1 MKVIKDNSTQ
11 KTARVAGILF
21 LLSLLVPVLNWGL
34 ILSKFTS
41 PGSDTS
47 LNILND
53 ELLFRL
59 NIVIGIFSAIVI
71 LTLNIYLYRLLCA
84 VNRSLALVAF
94 SLKMIE
100 AILSATLFLGHFIAL
115 LVLKGDP
122 QNIEAHKIINHLVEN
137 YISFTAV
144 SGIFFG
150 LSMLIYSY
158 LFLKSGYI
166 HLTVVLL
173 GVVSYSLVIIYDFLA
188 ILFPCFTGILSI
200 QILSSVPVSLFQIT
214 IGLLLSIKGIIIN
227 PIHKR

>member
-1 MKVIKDNSTQ
+1 MQSIKNNSLLRNSRVI
-11 KTARVAGILF
+11 GILI
-21 LLSLLVPVLNWGL
+21 LLSLLVPVLNWML
-34 ILSKFTS
+34 ILSQFI
-41 PGSDTS
+41 PEEGNAS
-47 LNILND
+47 LNILNN

-71 LTLNIYLYRLLCA
+71 LTLNIYLYRLLCP

-100 AILSATLFLGHFIAL
+100 AILSAALFLGHFIAL

-166 HLTVVLL
+166 HFTVALL

-200 QILSSVPVSLFQIT
+200 QILGSVPVSLFHVT
-214 IGLLLSIKGIIIN
+214 IGLLLSIKGISIN
-227 PIHKR
+227 PIHKK